1 MNSNNKISLQPLE
14 LILCSLLVSIVII
27 TFVQVLFR
35 YVFQFSLAWTEELAR
50 YIFLWLAA
58 LSIAYAFKTKSHFAL
73 TFLVDRVQKRYRNVI
88 YKTVNVLMLLFL
100 SIFVWKSFEY
110 TLSVIDQFGPGTG
123 LSMSVP
129 YSSSFFGGI
138 LMIYYIVQ
146 DFIKMTFQKSKS

>member
-1 MNSNNKISLQPLE
+1 MNSKNKISLQPLE

-100 SIFVWKSFEY
+100 SIFVLKSFEY

-129 YSSSFFGGI
+129 YSSSIFGGI

-146 DFIKMTFQKSKS
+146 DFIKMTTRNSKS

>member
-1 MNSNNKISLQPLE
+1 MNSKNKFSLQTLE

-129 YSSSFFGGI
+129 YSSSIFGGI

-146 DFIKMTFQKSKS
+146 DFIKMTTRNSKS

>member
-1 MNSNNKISLQPLE
+1 
-14 LILCSLLVSIVII
+14 
-27 TFVQVLFR
+27 
-35 YVFQFSLAWTEELAR
+35 VFQFSLAWTEELAR

-129 YSSSFFGGI
+129 YSSSIFGGI

-146 DFIKMTFQKSKS
+146 DFIKMTTRNSKS

>member
-1 MNSNNKISLQPLE
+1 MDRKKVISLHPLE
-14 LILCSLLVSIVII
+14 IALCFLLIAIVII
-27 TFVQVLFR
+27 TFIQVLFR

-50 YIFLWLAA
+50 YIFLWLSA

-73 TFLVDRVQKRYRNVI
+73 TFLVDRIQKRYRSLI
-88 YKTVNVLMLLFL
+88 FTIVNVSMLLFL
-100 SIFVWKSFEY
+100 SIFVWKSCEY
-110 TLSVIDQFGPGTG
+110 TLSVIDQVGPGTG

-129 YSSSFFGGI
+129 YSSSIFSGI

>member
-1 MNSNNKISLQPLE
+1 MNSKNKISLQPLE

-100 SIFVWKSFEY
+100 SIFVWKSCEY
-110 TLSVIDQFGPGTG
+110 TLSVIDQVGPGTG

-146 DFIKMTFQKSKS
+146 DFIKMTTRNSKS

>member
-1 MNSNNKISLQPLE
+1 MNSKNKISLQPLE

-129 YSSSFFGGI
+129 YSSSIFGGI

-146 DFIKMTFQKSKS
+146 DFIKMTTRNSKS

>member
-1 MNSNNKISLQPLE
+1 MNSKNKISLQPLE

-129 YSSSFFGGI
+129 YSSSIFMGI

-146 DFIKMTFQKSKS
+146 DFIKMTTRNSKS